1 MEELR
6 EKLAEL
12 EHKQWE
18 SWSKYVAENNKIP
31 KKLLDKWK
39 KNWKP
44 YSELDEKTKESDRIW
59 ADKVMKTVTLHN
71 WGTAFKPK
79 TN

>member
-31 KKLLDKWK
+31 IIGKIPYRREFLDASLQMR
-39 KNWKP
+39 P
-44 YSELDEKTKESDRIW
+44 FVDLFPEYKEMFYQILND
-59 ADKVMKTVTLHN
+59 LQ
-71 WGTAFKPK
+71 
-79 TN
+79 